1 MIILSKV
8 MAYLFIC
15 GIQSASRL
23 LFIIWNFNE
32 DIQGREMQ
40 RVAKHGQRDDFLF
53 FRSNYAPTKQIPDR
67 KL

>member
-32 DIQGREMQ
+32 DIQGREMPG
-40 RVAKHGQRDDFLF
+40 AKHGQRDDLF
-53 FRSNYAPTKQIPDR
+53 SFFSLTLCTNQANSW
-67 KL
+67 

>member
-1 MIILSKV
+1 

-32 DIQGREMQ
+32 DSEPCDLCI
-40 RVAKHGQRDDFLF
+40 
-53 FRSNYAPTKQIPDR
+53 I
-67 KL
+67 